1 MKIGKANLN
10 CNGACICLFFLL
22 YLDSFKQFFGSSLAL
37 NIIDLV
43 ILILCWCYIVR
54 YMTNG
59 FQIKITDVLIV
70 FWTINCWMSIGWG
83 EHTSGF
89 FLKATNMF
97 KITIYFFTVQYLV
110 TTNNIHFD
118 RDFIVR
124 LLSFNCLIFFLFLL
138 WDYQEL
144 YNNFT
149 NGIGRLEISNTK
161 KEVNPI
167 WTARILCDTILG
179 LIIIKPVIKIRTIVI
194 LSLLIFFAI
203 LTGSKGPILSLLVVL
218 GIWLLVRIF
227 KRTSIN
233 HRRWAVAILLLGA
246 VVSVIGIGYL
256 ASSKNFSDRFSLHA
270 VLDMAKGSR
279 MDRYTYTL
287 REVKGNIWGHG
298 LGSWGKN
305 YWGDLRAIYDYPH
318 NILLEIAYETGV
330 LQMLLFCVM
339 FVIILKKSIGSYL
352 FYFILLQF
360 LYSMTSG
367 TFAGGNDLLYLY
379 LAFATG
385 ISSNRVHLERGNMK

>member
-124 LLSFNCLIFFLFLL
+124 LLSFNCLIFFLFF
-138 WDYQEL
+138 Y
-144 YNNFT
+144 
-149 NGIGRLEISNTK
+149 GIIKNY
-161 KEVNPI
+161 
-167 WTARILCDTILG
+167 
-179 LIIIKPVIKIRTIVI
+179 III
-194 LSLLIFFAI
+194 S
-203 LTGSKGPILSLLVVL
+203 
-218 GIWLLVRIF
+218 
-227 KRTSIN
+227 
-233 HRRWAVAILLLGA
+233 
-246 VVSVIGIGYL
+246 
-256 ASSKNFSDRFSLHA
+256 
-270 VLDMAKGSR
+270 
-279 MDRYTYTL
+279 
-287 REVKGNIWGHG
+287 
-298 LGSWGKN
+298 
-305 YWGDLRAIYDYPH
+305 
-318 NILLEIAYETGV
+318 
-330 LQMLLFCVM
+330 QM
-339 FVIILKKSIGSYL
+339 
-352 FYFILLQF
+352 
-360 LYSMTSG
+360 
-367 TFAGGNDLLYLY
+367 
-379 LAFATG
+379 
-385 ISSNRVHLERGNMK
+385 E